1 MRPPDDPEVH
11 AWVDKAAEDRDAL
24 EVLAAASPRL
34 RSAACYHAQQCAEKA
49 LKAVLVRY
57 DDVPPRTHDL
67 RALLTRLAAFRP
79 DVPPEVLAVAA
90 LTEYATLARYPGAEA
105 PREEDVATALS
116 LVEAL
121 WDWLVSAVG

>member
-1 MRPPDDPEVH
+1 MRPPDDPEVR
-11 AWVDKAAEDRDAL
+11 AWVAKAAEDREAL
-24 EVLAAASPRL
+24 EVLAAAAPCL

-67 RALLTRLAAFRP
+67 GVLLTRLTAFLP
-79 DVPPEVLAVAA
+79 DLPPEVLSVVS

-105 PREEDVATALS
+105 PGEKDVAAALR

-121 WDWLVSAVG
+121 WGWLASAVG